1 MGRSEIREH
10 IFRMLFGR
18 EFHTQEELLEQG
30 RLYMELLK
38 TEREVSETDEAYIQ
52 EKCRKVEEL
61 IPEID
66 ALINEQTTGWKTG
79 RMNKADLTI
88 LRLAVYEMKWHEDIP
103 VKVAINEAVELAKKY
118 SSDEGPSFIN
128 GVLAKIAA

>member
-1 MGRSEIREH
+1 MS
-10 IFRMLFGR
+10 
-18 EFHTQEELLEQG
+18 
-30 RLYMELLK
+30 
-38 TEREVSETDEAYIQ
+38 
-52 EKCRKVEEL
+52 KVEEL

-88 LRLAVYEMKWHEDIP
+88 LRLAVYEMKWDEDIP

>member
-1 MGRSEIREH
+1 
-10 IFRMLFGR
+10 
-18 EFHTQEELLEQG
+18 
-30 RLYMELLK
+30 MELLK

-88 LRLAVYEMKWHEDIP
+88 LRLAVYEMKWDEDIP

-118 SSDEGPSFIN
+118 SSDEDRLSSMAFWQRSRRKRRWEMYIRS
-128 GVLAKIAA
+128 VRSTSTLKICSSRTFC

>member
-10 IFRMLFGR
+10 IFRILFGR
-18 EFHTQEELLEQG
+18 EFHTQEELEEQTQ
-30 RLYMELLK
+30 LYMDLLK
-38 TEREVSETDEAYIQ
+38 TEREVEEKDENYIE
-52 EKCRKVEEL
+52 EKCGKIEAL

-66 ALINEQTTGWKTG
+66 TLLNEHTTGWKTR
-79 RMNKADLTI
+79 RMNKVDLTI
-88 LRLAVYEMKWHEDIP
+88 LRLAVYEMKWDDDIP

-128 GVLAKIAA
+128 GVLAKVAE